1 MIAYAPEERDQLR
14 ELGRRKAEIGAL
26 DRQNETARLWK
37 NLNDLRPTRPLVWIN
52 EIPWLELAVHA
63 PELRCVCKDPFLALM
78 ERNLRRELY
87 QWDHFACDMV
97 VQPVIFCPIAGGPW
111 SVYADYGIQE
121 KTVSIEGAHDVQYV
135 PVIHSM
141 DDAAQIRTPKV
152 WFDRE
157 ATADRLAALRDIFD
171 GVIEVRR
178 QGITHQWHTPWDQ
191 GVHWYGIEQLMM
203 DMYDRPDLVQE
214 VVGRVCRATGE
225 VLDRQQ
231 ELGMLDVGI
240 GNWRVGSGGLGF
252 TDDLPEHVEGRAVTP
267 ADQWGCSN
275 AQIFS
280 EVSPDMHWEFSL
292 KYELPIL
299 ERFGLTYYGCCEPLH
314 NKIGLMRKIRNLRK
328 ISCSPKC
335 DYRIAAEAVGRDY
348 VLSFKPNPAQIA
360 WDEFKP
366 EAVEA
371 YLRESL
377 DQMRGSPVE
386 VIFKDISTV
395 RDDPRRLD
403 QWAAVAMKVVQS
415 V

>member
-1 MIAYAPEERDQLR
+1 
-14 ELGRRKAEIGAL
+14 
-26 DRQNETARLWK
+26 
-37 NLNDLRPTRPLVWIN
+37 
-52 EIPWLELAVHA
+52 
-63 PELRCVCKDPFLALM
+63 
-78 ERNLRRELY
+78 
-87 QWDHFACDMV
+87 
-97 VQPVIFCPIAGGPW
+97 
-111 SVYADYGIQE
+111 
-121 KTVSIEGAHDVQYV
+121 
-135 PVIHSM
+135 M